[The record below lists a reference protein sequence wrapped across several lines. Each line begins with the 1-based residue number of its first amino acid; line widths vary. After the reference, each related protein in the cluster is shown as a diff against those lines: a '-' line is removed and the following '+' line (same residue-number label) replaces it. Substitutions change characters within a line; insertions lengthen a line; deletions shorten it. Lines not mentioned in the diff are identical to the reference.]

1 MVSVLFNNS
10 HYEFDARSIFKNV
23 LGRWQEENTRSY
35 AGIVSSISKVRLHV
49 LVQPFFPQ
57 TFPPNILLLP

>member
-23 LGRWQEENTRSY
+23 LGRWQE
-35 AGIVSSISKVRLHV
+35 
-49 LVQPFFPQ
+49 
-57 TFPPNILLLP
+57 ILGHMLE

>member
-10 HYEFDARSIFKNV
+10 HYEFDARSIFNV

-49 LVQPFFPQ
+49 LA
-57 TFPPNILLLP
+57 TALLSSDVPS

>member
-35 AGIVSSISKVRLHV
+35 AGIVSSISKVRLH
-49 LVQPFFPQ
+49 
-57 TFPPNILLLP
+57 ILATALLSSDVPS

>member
-10 HYEFDARSIFKNV
+10 HYEFDASSIFKNV
-23 LGRWQEENTRSY
+23 LGRWREENTRSY

-49 LVQPFFPQ
+49 LATA
-57 TFPPNILLLP
+57 TFPANILLLP